1 MRDFLNEL
9 RAVSGTKEKIA
20 LLRSMIEED
29 ENTAIYFNM
38 ALNPYKTYGVKK
50 IPDDAP
56 SFIATEKYSLPI
68 IFEKVEQ
75 LSKLNRSNKT
85 LEVVDD
91 ILAHSEN
98 IDTIS
103 RLILKDVDCG
113 ISVANFNKAIPDNL
127 LEKYKIMDY
136 PCCLIS
142 SDINKASAKFN
153 WEEGVICQEKCDG
166 MRFNA
171 IVSGKTVEFFGRSGK
186 PITILSESFEQEFK
200 DLASSFDGDLVFDG
214 ELLVENDGEIL
225 DRKTG
230 NGILNKAVRGTIGEK
245 ESDMIVATLWDI
257 IPKELFVTQ
266 TYKKFESPEYEYE
279 SRFKRLED
287 MRKLILFKDSDFM
300 FKKIRLVDS
309 QIVYSLDEAYDAF
322 KIKLSQG
329 KEGVILKSKHS
340 YWKNTRLTDCVKL
353 KDIRDCDLV
362 VSGYLEG
369 TGKYKG
375 KLGALMCESSDGKL
389 VVNVGT
395 GFSDEERE
403 TFTKETAIGKIVT
416 VQYNAVIEDKKT
428 KVKSLFLP
436 RFVEFRSD
444 KDVADTYDKICGG

>member
-20 LLRSMIEED
+20 LLRSMIEDD
-29 ENTAIYFNM
+29 ENIAIYFNM
-38 ALNPYKTYGVKK
+38 ALNPYKTYGIKK
-50 IPDDAP
+50 IPDDVP
-56 SFIATEKYSLPI
+56 SYIADEKYSLPI

-75 LSKLNRSNKT
+75 LSRMNRSNKT
-85 LEVVDD
+85 LEVVDE
-91 ILAHSEN
+91 ILAHSE
-98 IDTIS
+98 DVDMVS

-113 ISVANFNKAIPDNL
+113 VSIANFNKAIPDNL
-127 LEKYKIMDY
+127 LNTYKIMDY

-142 SDINKASAKFN
+142 ADIEKVTAKFN
-153 WEEGVICQEKCDG
+153 WEDGVFCQEKCDG

-171 IVSGKTVEFFGRSGK
+171 IVSGKNVEFFGRSGK
-186 PITILSESFEQEFK
+186 PITILSDSFVQEFK

-214 ELLVENDGEIL
+214 ELLVEEDGEIL

-245 ESDMIVATLWDI
+245 ESDMIVSTLWDV
-257 IPKELFVTQ
+257 IPKELFVNQ
-266 TYKKFESPEYEYE
+266 NYADFALPEFEYQ

-287 MRKLILFKDSDFM
+287 MRKLISFKDSDFS

-309 QIVYSLDEAYDAF
+309 QIVHSMAEAYDAF

-329 KEGVILKSKHS
+329 KEGVVLKSPHS

-353 KDIRDCDLV
+353 KDIRDCDLEV
-362 VSGYLEG
+362 FGYVEG
-369 TGKYKG
+369 TGKYAG
-375 KLGALMCESSDGKL
+375 KLGALTCVSSDKIL
-389 VVNVGT
+389 MVNVGT

-403 TFTKETAIGKIVT
+403 YFTHDNTIGKIVT

-428 KVKSLFLP
+428 HVKSLFLP

-444 KDVADTYDKICGG
+444 KTEADSYEKIVGE